1 MDQPS
6 DGLAGLGGGRGRLEL
21 GWQGERGMVGA
32 ASSIEVSTTDD
43 DDDGC
48 GGTVQNKM
56 EKKME
61 RGNFR

>member
-48 GGTVQNKM
+48 GGTVQN
-56 EKKME
+56 
-61 RGNFR
+61 